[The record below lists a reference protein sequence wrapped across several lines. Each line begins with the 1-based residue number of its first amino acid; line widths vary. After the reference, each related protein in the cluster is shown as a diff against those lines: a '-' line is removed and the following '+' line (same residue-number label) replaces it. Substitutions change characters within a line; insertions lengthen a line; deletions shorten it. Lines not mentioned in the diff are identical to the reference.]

1 MQHIYIDNNTGS
13 TTSSCFKTNYK
24 YGYQAISVCEETKKL
39 LKLYLMYLRPKAT
52 KGNRRLIQ
60 PKSKLFLT
68 FDGDSDRKIGRKVT
82 KFFEDKNGLH
92 MTTTHIRSLFE
103 TTAEAALLRGDIT
116 ASQRA
121 SVSSINGHSSAVV
134 KDYYL
139 KVRTAKDVQNA
150 RDAVRAF
157 NTPNAYIVPRGNENI
172 VRNNLENHYDD
183 MVVDEDDSDAN
194 TINDD
199 SDANTINDDSDANA
213 INDDSDTNAINN
225 DEEHLLGGY
234 QISEYAD
241 WGTEHPDYNKP
252 VGSKANWSK
261 GELSYI
267 HNAAKEMIRSNP
279 RKTNIVARILLK
291 IKADPKALPLF
302 HARHV
307 LKSDRLR
314 PGYKQIEDKLNID

>member
-1 MQHIYIDNNTGS
+1 
-13 TTSSCFKTNYK
+13 
-24 YGYQAISVCEETKKL
+24 
-39 LKLYLMYLRPKAT
+39 MYLRPKAA
-52 KGNRRLIQ
+52 KGHRHLTQ
-60 PKSKLFLT
+60 PTSSLFLT
-68 FDGDSDRKIGRKVT
+68 FDGDSDQKIGRKVT
-82 KFFEDKNGLH
+82 KFFEDKNDLH
-92 MTTTHIRSLFE
+92 MTSTAIRGLFE

-121 SVSSINGHSSAVV
+121 SVSSINGHSNAVV
-134 KDYYL
+134 KNYYL
-139 KVRTAKDVQNA
+139 KVRTAQDVQNA

-157 NTPNAYIVPRGNENI
+157 NTPNAYIVPRDNANI
-172 VRNNLENHYDD
+172 VRYNLENHYDD
-183 MVVDEDDSDAN
+183 MVVDEDV
-194 TINDD
+194 
-199 SDANTINDDSDANA
+199 SDANA
-213 INDDSDTNAINN
+213 INDDSDANPMNN
-225 DEEHLLGGY
+225 DEEHLLGANP
-234 QISEYAD
+234 ITEYAD

-307 LKSDRLR
+307 LKSVRLR

>member
-39 LKLYLMYLRPKAT
+39 LKLYLMYLRPKAA

-157 NTPNAYIVPRGNENI
+157 NTPNAYIGPRGNENI
-172 VRNNLENHYDD
+172 IRNNLENHYDD
-183 MVVDEDDSDAN
+183 MVVDEDDSDAHA
-194 TINDD
+194 INDD
-199 SDANTINDDSDANA
+199 SDANTISDDSDA
-213 INDDSDTNAINN
+213 NAINN

-234 QISEYAD
+234 QITEYAD
-241 WGTEHPDYNKP
+241 WGTEHPDYDKP

-267 HNAAKEMIRSNP
+267 HNAAKEMIRSHP

-291 IKADPKALPLF
+291 IKADPLAMPLF